1 MDVSTQTLIETGL
14 NVIGFLTAA
23 GLWMLLTSRR
33 NRRTETVERASAPK
47 TRETISRSVDSPV
60 DSIETVASSE
70 GADMA
75 FVSFNAPSRVTEH
88 NGNKMSTR
96 REIPSHLKGRAET
109 IRLARQMLVS
119 GSSLSE
125 IKRSLPVTDGELALL
140 QSA

>member
-1 MDVSTQTLIETGL
+1 MDVSTQTLVETGL

-33 NRRTETVERASAPK
+33 NRNTGAVEPAKGQETVKAITPP
-47 TRETISRSVDSPV
+47 VVSPI

-75 FVSFNAPSRVTEH
+75 FVSFNSPGRVTAH
-88 NGNKMSTR
+88 NGNKMSAR

-109 IRLARQMLVS
+109 IRLARQMLVG